1 MSNKVTFSDLVGRI
15 AEETGA
21 SKRVIHDL
29 LKETAVVAKE
39 GLVRDGRLSIAGV
52 GIFKLKWRDARQGI
66 NPQTGEP
73 IEIPA
78 QNQVHF
84 RPEAALRTFINR
96 KYQHIK
102 PEIIRNDIKP
112 APSLLKST
120 YLFLWRKRSALGW
133 AAALLA
139 LLLLMLVGMFSF
151 FQPSYQRALPV
162 GETRQPEAIPRYR
175 IPVEELTE
183 EKKQIQ
189 TVAQPDLSPPSA
201 GKPGGVHNVRQGD
214 SFWTIAKVFYADP
227 YLWPNIFRVNVEVVD
242 NPDALEVSTTIHV
255 PPLEG
260 TVGGLSQK
268 DIMNIIDGYM
278 QVYLAYRR
286 LNKTNAPYYLWV
298 AKQYNVQEVLDR
310 YEDRIYASD
319 RDFILRIKGS
329 ARIK

>member
-1 MSNKVTFSDLVGRI
+1 MSSKVTFSDLVGRI

-29 LKETAVVAKE
+29 LKETAVVAQE
-39 GLVRDGRLSIAGV
+39 GLLRDGRLSIAGV
-52 GIFKLKWRDARQGI
+52 GIFKLKWRDARPGI

-73 IEIPA
+73 MEIPG
-78 QNQVHF
+78 QNRVHF
-84 RPEAALRTFINR
+84 KPEAALRTFINR
-96 KYQHIK
+96 KYEHIK
-102 PEIIRNDIKP
+102 PEIIRNDSKP
-112 APSLLKST
+112 ALKSKDS
-120 YLFLWRKRSALGW
+120 FFWRRRSALGW
-133 AAALLA
+133 TAALLA
-139 LLLLMLVGMFSF
+139 FLLLMLVGVFSL
-151 FQPSYQRALPV
+151 FQQSYQRAPPV
-162 GETRQPEAIPRYR
+162 GEVAQPEATPRYR

-183 EKKQIQ
+183 KKEQIQ
-189 TVAQPDLSPPSA
+189 PIPQPDLSPPSA
-201 GKPGGVHNVRQGD
+201 GKPGGVHNIRQGD
-214 SFWTIAKVFYADP
+214 SFWTIAKAFYADP

-260 TVGGLSQK
+260 TVGRLSQK

-278 QVYLAYRR
+278 QAYLAYRR

-298 AKQYNVQEVLDR
+298 AKQYNVPEVLDR
-310 YEDRIYASD
+310 YKDKIHASD